1 MAKNENKT
9 RECPYCKEDILVDAI
24 KCKHCSSS
32 VQPEKPAHEGKCPFC
47 KEDIN
52 PGAIKCYHCKSMLDS
67 ALAAPTTMDCGCGKQ
82 KEISSQQAMLARRIS
97 GTGISDSASACNS
110 VCLYFCPRDRYGNP
124 DLGCVLDC
132 IFRCSVFNSSGTVFK

>member
-1 MAKNENKT
+1 MVTNNESKT

-32 VQPEKPAHEGKCPFC
+32 VSAEKPAHKGKCPFC

-52 PGAIKCYHCKSMLDS
+52 PEAVKCYHCKSMLNS
-67 ALAAPTTMDCGCGKQ
+67 TMGAPTTPGCGCGKLR
-82 KEISSQQAMLARRIS
+82 EVSSQQAMLAPIS
-97 GTGISDSASACNS
+97 PGITDSASACNT
-110 VCLYFCPRDRYGNP
+110 VCLWFCPRDRYGNP

-132 IFRCSVFNSSGTVFK
+132 IFRCSVFNSSGGTVLR